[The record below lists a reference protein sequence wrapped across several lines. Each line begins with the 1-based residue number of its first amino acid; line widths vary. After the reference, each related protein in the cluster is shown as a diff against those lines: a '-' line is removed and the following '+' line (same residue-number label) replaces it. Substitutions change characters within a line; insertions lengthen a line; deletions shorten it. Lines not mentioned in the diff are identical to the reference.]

1 MNTSHFS
8 QDPNLNEPGSPQN
21 PLQETSVEAAPA
33 AAVPEAVASEP
44 VAPEASVP
52 ASVAP
57 QLPVTPQSAPA
68 AGVRPAIE
76 IRGLTKAFGQKVAV
90 DRINLDIP
98 SGSFYGLVGRNG
110 AGKTTT
116 ISMVTG
122 MLQPTEGTAYVR
134 GIDMWTDPLKAKA
147 HLGVLPDG
155 VHLFDK
161 LTGEQLITYSG
172 YLHGIDKETVASR
185 VKDLLAAMDLTDAA
199 GRAVA
204 DYSAGMTKKIA
215 LAAALVH
222 APSVLILDEPFEAVD
237 PVSAANIQDILR
249 GFVASGGTVII
260 SSHVMDLVQ
269 RLCDHVAVMDSGR
282 ILAAGTVD
290 EVRAGVSLEE
300 RFVQLVGG
308 RTSSEGLSWLGTSS
322 H

>member
-1 MNTSHFS
+1 MNTSHFP
-8 QDPNLNEPGSPQN
+8 QDPNLQEPGSPQN
-21 PLQETSVEAAPA
+21 PVQETNPVLETTVEATPA
-33 AAVPEAVASEP
+33 AAAPQAVASES
-44 VAPEASVP
+44 VAPEALEAVVP

-57 QLPVTPQSAPA
+57 QLPVTPQTIPA
-68 AGVRPAIE
+68 AGARPAIE

-122 MLQPTEGTAYVR
+122 MLQPTEGTALIR
-134 GIDMWTDPLKAKA
+134 GIDMWAEPLKAKA

-185 VKDLLAAMDLTDAA
+185 VKDLLAAM
-199 GRAVA
+199 
-204 DYSAGMTKKIA
+204 
-215 LAAALVH
+215 
-222 APSVLILDEPFEAVD
+222 
-237 PVSAANIQDILR
+237 
-249 GFVASGGTVII
+249 
-260 SSHVMDLVQ
+260 
-269 RLCDHVAVMDSGR
+269 
-282 ILAAGTVD
+282 
-290 EVRAGVSLEE
+290 
-300 RFVQLVGG
+300 
-308 RTSSEGLSWLGTSS
+308 
-322 H
+322 